1 MSISALPASGAQSPA
16 AGLGLIQKANG
27 EYTAASVAA
36 NPVLSYGMVR
46 QLDGGYAYPV
56 STAARTTLQVQ
67 MALYSLKTGG

>member
-1 MSISALPASGAQSPA
+1 MSISAVSASGAQPPA
-16 AGLGLIQKANG
+16 VGLGLFQKANG

-56 STAARTTLQVQ
+56 STGTRTTLQAQ
-67 MALYSLKTGG
+67 MALYSLKAGG

>member
-1 MSISALPASGAQSPA
+1 MSISAISASGAQSAA

-36 NPVLSYGMVR
+36 NPILSYGMVR

-56 STAARTTLQVQ
+56 STGTRATLQAQ
-67 MALYSLKTGG
+67 MALYSLKAGG

>member
-1 MSISALPASGAQSPA
+1 
-16 AGLGLIQKANG
+16 
-27 EYTAASVAA
+27 
-36 NPVLSYGMVR
+36 MVR